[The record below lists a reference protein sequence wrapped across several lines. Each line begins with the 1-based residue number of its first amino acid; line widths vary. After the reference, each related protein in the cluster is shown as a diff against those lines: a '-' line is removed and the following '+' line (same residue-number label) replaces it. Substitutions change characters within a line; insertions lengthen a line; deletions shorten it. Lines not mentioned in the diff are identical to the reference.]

1 MTSTSDTDML
11 EQIDKHLA
19 APSQAWLL
27 GAGIS
32 KDACIPLMFPLT
44 RQVRS
49 LSRGKAYFG
58 LVEALM
64 AELPSDSHVEHLLS
78 QIGDYIALANR
89 TKSKTVRIGGKD
101 YKLED
106 LDQAHVGVV
115 ALIVETIR
123 WGYVEAAGS
132 EPERVGSRDKC
143 IVDVSGHREFAIAL
157 FGLRAGREDR
167 RKPIHLFTTNYDTL
181 IEDALAF
188 NGIPYW
194 DGFTGGAVA
203 YRSHRFG
210 QDPDLAEYRAHVLK
224 LHGSIDWHLEADG
237 RVLRVRDGDMYPGK
251 MRRALIYP
259 QATKYVATQRD
270 PFASQFDLFRRAF
283 SGASDDTLIV
293 CGYSFGD
300 DHINHEI
307 ELAMARPGSRQTTLL
322 AFCWENTALPGAL
335 EKWRHSEWG
344 SRVYVLTQKGIH
356 CGKKGPLHPPT
367 SCPEHMWW
375 TFKGVTELLRDGAV
389 RIAA

>member
-1 MTSTSDTDML
+1 MTSVSDTDLL
-11 EQIDKHLA
+11 EQIDKHLS
-19 APSQAWLL
+19 APSQAWLF

-44 RQVRS
+44 DQVRS
-49 LSRGKAYFG
+49 LSKGKPQFD

-64 AELPSDSHVEHLLS
+64 AELPSYSHVEHLLS
-78 QIGDYIALANR
+78 QLGDYAALAKR
-89 TKSKTVRIGGKD
+89 TRSGTVRIGGKD
-101 YKLED
+101 YGLSD
-106 LDQAHVGVV
+106 LDQAHLGVV
-115 ALIVETIR
+115 ASIVETIR
-123 WGYVEAAGS
+123 WGYVAAT
-132 EPERVGSRDKC
+132 ENTPERIGTRDKC
-143 IVDVSGHREFAIAL
+143 IVDVSGHRDFASAL

-181 IEDALAF
+181 MEDALAF
-188 NGIPYW
+188 NGISYW

-210 QDPDLAEYRAHVLK
+210 QDPDSAECRAHVLK
-224 LHGSIDWHLEADG
+224 LHGSIDWHLEPDG
-237 RVLRVRDGDMYPGK
+237 RVLRVRDGDMYPGQ
-251 MRRALIYP
+251 MHHALIYP

-300 DHINHEI
+300 DHINQEI

-322 AFCWENTALPGAL
+322 AFCWEGTALPDAL
-335 EKWRHSEWG
+335 EKWRSSDWG

-356 CGKKGPLHPPT
+356 CGAKGPLHPPA
-367 SCPEHMWW
+367 PGAEHRWW

-389 RIAA
+389 RIGA